1 MSEERASGKGNS
13 RCKGSETERMLGI
26 SEGQQEGGRCSR
38 SRGRQGRAGKC
49 RHPRAQEDAA
59 FALGLMG
66 TKVDLNRTVTGPAP
80 GMKALFQLFS
90 PSLRLLSRR
99 SQSRPGLVSEL
110 TGTRRS
116 PFKTH
121 VSMDNASSSRGANG
135 MTTALWKRA
144 GSLYAARG

>member
-38 SRGRQGRAGKC
+38 SRGRQGRVGKC

-66 TKVDLNRTVTGPAP
+66 SEQDSDRLCPWDEGALPA
-80 GMKALFQLFS
+80 LLSQS
-90 PSLRLLSRR
+90 PSSLEAFS
-99 SQSRPGLVSEL
+99 V
-110 TGTRRS
+110 
-116 PFKTH
+116 K
-121 VSMDNASSSRGANG
+121 A
-135 MTTALWKRA
+135 RA
-144 GSLYAARG
+144 G